1 MEKGLNIAMDS
12 QWKNTFRG
20 EIEHFKDT
28 ISAFDRGELDRKA
41 YKGLSGGMGS
51 YAQRD
56 PARHMLRLRMA
67 GGRLTL
73 ERLKFLADAVQRRQV
88 GRIKLTTCQTIQLHD
103 LSAAQVPELM
113 EQAMDSAIYS
123 RGGGGDNP
131 RNVMCSPLAGV
142 QPGECF
148 DPTPWAEA
156 AGEYL
161 LSICREIHM
170 PRKLKVAFSNGVDD
184 SVHTAFRDMGF
195 LARPDGTFSLRIA
208 GGLGAANPA
217 MGVLVAEQVQPSQV
231 LYYIRAMIDT
241 FCAHGNYNSRAK
253 ARTRFMQETL
263 GPEGLKKA
271 FLDNVAAR
279 KAEGGLDIAP
289 PPAPAVKAGDG
300 QITDPRAIPQK
311 QPGLYA
317 VKYHPIGGLL
327 PLDKPAQLYELL
339 KDVEGAEIRVT
350 PDETLYLI
358 NLTASQAAKALA
370 ATADGACTEFEH
382 SVACIGAAVCQQ
394 GARDSQSVLHAM
406 VEAVRAAGVPD
417 GALPRVCVSGCPSSC
432 SAHQAGAI
440 GFQGGVKLVD
450 KAPQPAFRMYLG
462 GSDETGKA
470 RFGQLAGTILES
482 DLPALLCELGLA
494 AAARGQTWAQWSAAH
509 PEERDAII
517 AKYA

>member
-1 MEKGLNIAMDS
+1 MDS
-12 QWKNTFRG
+12 QWKSTFRE
-20 EIEHFKDT
+20 EIEDFKDT
-28 ISAFDRGELDRKA
+28 IGAFDRGELDRKA
-41 YKGLSGGMGS
+41 YKGMSGGMGS

-67 GGRLTL
+67 GGRLTM
-73 ERLKFLADAVQRRQV
+73 ERLKFLAGAVESGQA

-103 LSAAQVPELM
+103 LSADQVPQLM
-113 EQAMDSAIYS
+113 DQAMDSAIYS
-123 RGGGGDNP
+123 KGGGGDHP

-156 AGEYL
+156 AADYL

-170 PRKLKVAFSNGVDD
+170 PRKLKIAFSNGVDD

-195 LARPDGTFSLRIA
+195 LARPDGAFSLRIA
-208 GGLGAANPA
+208 GGLGAAGPA
-217 MGVLVAEQVQPSQV
+217 MGVLAAERVEPRQV

-241 FCAHGNYNSRAK
+241 FCAHGNYENRAK

-263 GPEGLKKA
+263 GPDGLKKA

-279 KAEGGLDIAP
+279 MAEGGLDVE
-289 PPAPAVKAGDG
+289 PPAAPAPKSGDG
-300 QITDPRAIPQK
+300 RIVHPRAIPQK

-327 PLDKPAQLYELL
+327 PPDKPGQLYGLL
-339 KDVEGAEIRVT
+339 HNVEGAEIRVA

-358 NLTASQAAKALA
+358 NLTAAEAEKALA
-370 ATADGACTEFEH
+370 ATGEGACTEFEH

-394 GARDSQSVLHAM
+394 GVRDSQSTLRALVD
-406 VEAVRAAGVPD
+406 AVRAAGVPD
-417 GALPRVCVSGCPSSC
+417 GALPRMCVSGCPSSC

-450 KAPQPAFRMYLG
+450 QTPQPAFRMYLG
-462 GSDETGKA
+462 GSDRPGEA
-470 RFGQLAGTILES
+470 RFGQLAGTILEA
-482 DLPALLCELGLA
+482 DLPALLTELGLA
-494 AAARGQTWAQWSAAH
+494 AAARGESWAQWSAAH